1 MCWLYHELSRFHT
14 ELKQYEL
21 GRVYAR
27 KCMNEAKR
35 IGNNKW
41 VINSLLLVMRINIAQ
56 HSKNDAKS
64 DASEA
69 LELAQTM
76 GDKQLI
82 TFLNK
87 VRLSLVRFFLIGF

>member
-21 GRVYAR
+21 ARVYAR
-27 KCMNEAKR
+27 KCMNEGRR
-35 IGNNKW
+35 IENDQW
-41 VINSLLLVMRINIAQ
+41 VINALLLIMRINIAQ

-64 DASEA
+64 DAQEA
-69 LELAQTM
+69 IDLANKM
-76 GDKQLI
+76 GDKDLL

-87 VRLSLVRFFLIGF
+87 VFGVFFY